1 MTTNPTSNQANDERT
16 RHLQMMDA
24 LSRAVAAV
32 TSDLSLPRTLQ
43 AIVDIARE
51 LAQARYAALG
61 VPNEDGTLKAFI
73 TSGIDP
79 AIAARIAHEP
89 RGRGLLG
96 AILESDKPIRLDN
109 LRADPRSVGF
119 CENHPEMT
127 RLLGVPIISRGER
140 LGNLYLTDPLDGGPF
155 SEDDERMIVLLANHA
170 AIAIENAR
178 LSEQLQQLAQSRER
192 DRIGM
197 ELHDGVIQSVYA
209 VGMKLEILRGQ
220 FPMTPEQEQQY
231 QGIIEDLNQIIE
243 DIRLYIRN
251 LRTARDEQATFGQ
264 RLDNLARH
272 FKDFARVDVVLDV
285 PSSLRTLNEKQ
296 RHSLSQ
302 IAREALSNVAR
313 HAEATQVR
321 VKVREVGNNLVM
333 TISDDG
339 KGFDPEKLEN
349 PNSFG
354 LRNMDQRAR
363 RLGGKLMIESAA
375 GQGTTITVQ
384 IPFRP

>member
-1 MTTNPTSNQANDERT
+1 MNTTSNHVHPSD
-16 RHLQMMDA
+16 RHPQMVDA

-32 TSDLSLPRTLQ
+32 TGDLSLPRTLQ

-51 LAQARYAALG
+51 LVEAHYAALG
-61 VPNEDGTLKAFI
+61 VPNDDGTLKAFI
-73 TSGIDP
+73 TSGMDTSIAG
-79 AIAARIAHEP
+79 AIGHEP
-89 RGRGLLG
+89 HGRGLLG
-96 AILESDKPIRLDN
+96 AILQSDEPIRLDN
-109 LRADPRSVGF
+109 LKDDPRSAGF
-119 CENHPEMT
+119 CANHPEME
-127 RLLGVPIISRGER
+127 RFLGVPIISRGER
-140 LGNLYLTDPLDGGPF
+140 LGNLYLTDPIDNEPF
-155 SEDDERMIVLLANHA
+155 SEDDERLIVLLAKHA

-178 LSEQLQQLAQSRER
+178 LSEQLQKLAQSRER

-209 VGMKLEILRGQ
+209 VGMKLEIMRGQ
-220 FPMTPEQEQQY
+220 FPMTPEQEKQY

-272 FKDFARVDVVLDV
+272 FKDFSQVDVVLDV

-321 VKVREVGNNLVM
+321 VKVREAGNNLIL
-333 TISDDG
+333 TISDNG
-339 KGFDPEKLEN
+339 KGFDPDKMDN

-363 RLGGKLMIESAA
+363 RLGGTLLIESNSN
-375 GQGTTITVQ
+375 GTTISVQ
-384 IPFRP
+384 APFRP

>member
-1 MTTNPTSNQANDERT
+1 MV
-16 RHLQMMDA
+16 DA

-32 TSDLSLPRTLQ
+32 TSELSLPRTLQ
-43 AIVDIARE
+43 TIVDIARE
-51 LAQARYAALG
+51 LAEARYAALG
-61 VPNEDGTLKAFI
+61 VPNEDGTLKTFI
-73 TSGIDP
+73 TSGMEAATAA
-79 AIAARIAHEP
+79 AIGHEP
-89 RGRGLLG
+89 RGLGLLG
-96 AILESDKPIRLDN
+96 AILESDEPIRLEN
-109 LRADPRSVGF
+109 LREDPRSAGF

-140 LGNLYLTDPLDGGPF
+140 LGNLYLTDPLDGEPF
-155 SEDDERMIVLLANHA
+155 SEDDERLIVLLAKHA

-178 LSEQLQQLAQSRER
+178 LSEQLQKLAQSRER

-209 VGMKLEILRGQ
+209 VGMKLEIMRGQ
-220 FPMTPEQEQQY
+220 FPMTPEQEKQY

-272 FKDFARVDVVLDV
+272 FKDFSQVDVVLDV
-285 PSSLRTLNEKQ
+285 PSSLRTLTEKQ

-321 VKVREVGNNLVM
+321 VKVREAGSNLVM
-333 TISDDG
+333 TISDNG
-339 KGFDPEKLEN
+339 KGFN
-349 PNSFG
+349 PDEIDNPSSFG

-363 RLGGKLMIESAA
+363 RLGGTLLIESD
-375 GQGTTITVQ
+375 QNGTTISVQ

>member
-1 MTTNPTSNQANDERT
+1 MNNTSNQTNKPD
-16 RHLQMMDA
+16 RHLHMVDA

-32 TSDLSLPRTLQ
+32 TSELSLPRTLQ

-51 LAQARYAALG
+51 LVDARYAALG

-73 TSGIDP
+73 TSGIDS
-79 AIAARIAHEP
+79 ATASSIGHEP

-96 AILESDKPIRLDN
+96 AILESDEPIRLDN
-109 LRADPRSVGF
+109 LLEDPRSAGF
-119 CENHPEMT
+119 CANHPIMT
-127 RLLGVPIISRGER
+127 RFLGVPIISRGER
-140 LGNLYLTDPLDGGPF
+140 LGNLYLTDPLDGEPF
-155 SEDDERMIVLLANHA
+155 SEDDERLIVLLAKHA

-178 LSEQLQQLAQSRER
+178 LSEQLQKLAQSRER

-209 VGMKLEILRGQ
+209 VGMKLEIMRGQ
-220 FPMTPEQEQQY
+220 FPMTPDQEKQY

-272 FKDFARVDVVLDV
+272 FKDFSQVDVILDV

-313 HAEATQVR
+313 HAEATQVK

-333 TISDDG
+333 TIADNG
-339 KGFDPEKLEN
+339 KGFDPDKIDN

-363 RLGGKLMIESAA
+363 RLGGTLLIESNSN
-375 GQGTTITVQ
+375 GTTVSVQ
-384 IPFRP
+384 VPFRP

>member
-1 MTTNPTSNQANDERT
+1 MTTNPTSNQVNDERA

-24 LSRAVAAV
+24 LSRAAAAV

-79 AIAARIAHEP
+79 AVAARIGHEP

-109 LRADPRSVGF
+109 LREDPRSVGF

-140 LGNLYLTDPLDGGPF
+140 LGNLYLTDPLDGAPF

-363 RLGGKLMIESAA
+363 RLGGKLVIESAA

>member
-1 MTTNPTSNQANDERT
+1 MNNTSNQTNKPD
-16 RHLQMMDA
+16 RHLHMVDA

-32 TSDLSLPRTLQ
+32 TSELSLPRTLQ

-51 LAQARYAALG
+51 LVDARYAALG

-73 TSGIDP
+73 TSGIDS
-79 AIAARIAHEP
+79 ATASSIGHEP

-96 AILESDKPIRLDN
+96 AILESDEPIRLDN
-109 LRADPRSVGF
+109 LLEDPRSAGF
-119 CENHPEMT
+119 CANHPIMT
-127 RLLGVPIISRGER
+127 RFLGVPIISRGER
-140 LGNLYLTDPLDGGPF
+140 LGNLYLTDPLDGEPF
-155 SEDDERMIVLLANHA
+155 SEDDERLIVLLAKHA

-178 LSEQLQQLAQSRER
+178 LSEQLQKLAQSRER

-209 VGMKLEILRGQ
+209 VGMKLEIMRGQ
-220 FPMTPEQEQQY
+220 FPMTPEQEKQY

-272 FKDFARVDVVLDV
+272 FKDFSQVDVILDV

-313 HAEATQVR
+313 HAEATQVK

-333 TISDDG
+333 TIADNG
-339 KGFDPEKLEN
+339 KGFDPDKIDN

-363 RLGGKLMIESAA
+363 RLGGTLLIESNSN
-375 GQGTTITVQ
+375 GTTVSVQ
-384 IPFRP
+384 VPFRP

>member
-1 MTTNPTSNQANDERT
+1 MTTNPTSKYPQDQS
-16 RHLQMMDA
+16 RHLQMIDA

-32 TSDLSLPRTLQ
+32 TSELSLPRTLQ
-43 AIVDIARE
+43 AIVDIACE
-51 LAQARYAALG
+51 LAGARYAALG
-61 VPNEDGTLKAFI
+61 VPNDDGTLKAFI
-73 TSGIDP
+73 TTGMDAAVAG
-79 AIAARIAHEP
+79 AIGHEP

-96 AILESDKPIRLDN
+96 AILESDDPIRLDN
-109 LRADPRSVGF
+109 LHDDPRSGGF
-119 CENHPEMT
+119 CANHPDMT

-140 LGNLYLTDPLDGGPF
+140 LGNLYLTDPLDGEPF
-155 SEDDERMIVLLANHA
+155 SEDDERMIMLLANHA

-220 FPMTPEQEQQY
+220 FPMTPEQEHQY
-231 QGIIEDLNQIIE
+231 QGVIEDLNQIIE

-272 FKDFARVDVVLDV
+272 FKDFSQVDVIVDV

-313 HAEATQVR
+313 HAAATQVR
-321 VKVREVGNNLVM
+321 LKVREAGSNLVM
-333 TISDDG
+333 TISDNG
-339 KGFDPEKLEN
+339 RGFDPEKIDN

-363 RLGGKLMIESAA
+363 RLGGTLLIESDNS
-375 GQGTTITVQ
+375 GTTISVQ

>member
-1 MTTNPTSNQANDERT
+1 MTTNPTSNPTNQTD
-16 RHLQMMDA
+16 RHQQMVDA

-32 TSDLSLPRTLQ
+32 TSELSLPRTLQ
-43 AIVDIARE
+43 TIVDIARE
-51 LAQARYAALG
+51 LAEARYAALG

-73 TSGIDP
+73 TSGMEAATAA
-79 AIAARIAHEP
+79 AIGHEP
-89 RGRGLLG
+89 RGLGLLG
-96 AILESDKPIRLDN
+96 AILESDEPIRLEN
-109 LRADPRSVGF
+109 LREDPRSAGF

-140 LGNLYLTDPLDGGPF
+140 LGNLYLTDPLDGEPF
-155 SEDDERMIVLLANHA
+155 SEDDERLIVLLAKHA

-178 LSEQLQQLAQSRER
+178 LSEQLQKLAQSRER

-209 VGMKLEILRGQ
+209 VGMKLEIMRGQ
-220 FPMTPEQEQQY
+220 FPMTPEQEKQY

-272 FKDFARVDVVLDV
+272 FKDFSQVDVVLDV
-285 PSSLRTLNEKQ
+285 PSSLRTLTEKQ

-321 VKVREVGNNLVM
+321 VKVREAGSNLVM
-333 TISDDG
+333 TISDNG
-339 KGFDPEKLEN
+339 KGFN
-349 PNSFG
+349 PDEIDNPSSFG

-363 RLGGKLMIESAA
+363 RLGGTLLIESD
-375 GQGTTITVQ
+375 QNGTTISVQ